1 MEDFNTT
8 LFLIINAGPGAPH
21 PLILLATALATWVVY
36 LAAAG
41 LVVGWIRGK
50 TKLRFAL
57 LDATLTALIALGV
70 AQIIARLW
78 YHPRP
83 FELGLG
89 RQLLAHVPETSFPSD
104 HATLLFALALP
115 LVLNPV
121 SRRMGWFMLALGAA
135 VAWSRVYLGVHFPFD
150 MAGAVLVA
158 LASTLAVQPITRRL
172 RSAVY
177 PALERLYDWI
187 LTRLGLPT
195 RWFPR
200 RQNESA
206 GNC

>member
-1 MEDFNTT
+1 MEDLNTA
-8 LFLIINAGPGAPH
+8 LFLMINAGPDAPR
-21 PLILLATALATWVVY
+21 LVVLLATLIANWIIY

-41 LVVGWIRGK
+41 LVVTWVRGR
-50 TKLRFAL
+50 TRLRFAL

-83 FELGLG
+83 FELRLG

-115 LVLNPV
+115 LVMNPA
-121 SRRMGWFMLALGAA
+121 SRRFGWFMLVLAVA

-150 MAGAVLVA
+150 MAGALLVA
-158 LASTLAVQPITRRL
+158 AATTLAARPVARIL
-172 RSAVY
+172 RGWLY
-177 PALERLYDWI
+177 PGLEWLYDRI
-187 LTRLGLPT
+187 LSWLHLPD

-200 RQNESA
+200 RRENL
-206 GNC
+206 GDR

>member
-1 MEDFNTT
+1 MDNINTT
-8 LFLIINAGPGAPH
+8 LFLMINAGPDAPH
-21 PLILLATALATWVVY
+21 SLILLATALANWVVY
-36 LAAAG
+36 MAAAG
-41 LVVGWIRGK
+41 LVVAWIRSG

-57 LDATLTALIALGV
+57 LDATLTALVALGV

-83 FELGLG
+83 FDLGLG

-115 LVLNPV
+115 LAMNPV
-121 SRRMGWFMLALGAA
+121 SRRFGWFLLALGGA

-158 LASTLAVQPITRRL
+158 LATTLAVRPITRTL
-172 RSAVY
+172 RSAIY
-177 PALERLYDWI
+177 PSFERIYDWI
-187 LTRLGLPT
+187 LTRLSLPA

-200 RQNESA
+200 GQNESA
-206 GNC
+206 GNR